1 MAMQFQGFK
10 PEAMQR
16 IAGTLGYNGDMSK
29 FDGYLEANP
38 EAKQKMDMYSQQA
51 VNMMNGGVATKN
63 FYRGGPA
70 TRSGLNSRGFDRNQ
84 AMNRM
89 KDANRR
95 SNEQTFFPT
104 SCPSPDTLIDLLDG
118 NKKQAGKLQVGDMLR
133 TQHEDTLEW
142 GDYPVSHVS
151 IVPNSERLKLVF
163 NDSEIICSLSHKF
176 YVDGKG
182 WTTAEDIE
190 LNDTVSDKE
199 LVSKETSNIGDVVRI
214 TVEDAHTYVAA
225 GLISHNKSPPLVD
238 QTVYPPNITGGPSN
252 PSAEDRTTDPRAA
265 IPDTAPQIK
274 KDTINRMIK
283 PALPTGANVTATGT
297 VVQGS
302 QLIGTGAGQVRGEL
316 PTATAADSTTATA
329 ADPSAITT
337 STTDPSLSS
346 GSIEGALD
354 KTTAEE
360 GRLSDDAKVT
370 GAETTTSSVADLTT
384 TEGTSVNVE
393 DVAKRK
399 MEVGERVDPVADAA
413 SAATF
418 TEEIEA
424 ATATPTEKAT
434 VKGQLAEL
442 MTDFEGGETPAWAA
456 GSMRAATA
464 AMAARGLSSSS
475 MAGQAIIQATMEA
488 ALPIASADAG
498 TFAKF
503 ESQNLSNRQQRS
515 MLAAEQR
522 AAFMGQEFDQKFQ
535 ARVVNATKVSD
546 IADMNFTADQQV
558 ALENSRAANT
568 VNLSNMSNT
577 QALLMGEVAAL
588 ANLDMANL
596 SNRQQA
602 AVTNAQAFLA
612 TDMASLSNRQQV
624 EMFKAQSRTQSL
636 FTDTA
641 AENASKQFNATSE
654 NQTNQFFANLKT
666 QTSQFNTSQKNAMN
680 QFNAGEENSLS
691 KFNAEIENQRDQFN
705 ASNSL
710 VIAQSNANWRREV
723 ATAGTAAVNRANEVN
738 AQNILNISNQA
749 HANLWQEHGDLMEW
763 AWSSSEGER
772 DRQNAITLSHLAA
785 GKERTQ
791 AESAADLAAS
801 NAMGDFVGKLILGG
815 IGKIFSW

>member
-1 MAMQFQGFK
+1 MQFQGFK

-199 LVSKETSNIGDVVRI
+199 LVSKETSNVGDVVRI

-225 GLISHNKSPPLVD
+225 GLISHNKSPPPAYPVYPDTEQIVLDTPTVTTTPTPTKTGQSITDITANRIEEPTLPDGTKVNPIGTNVLDSQLVD
-238 QTVYPPNITGGPSN
+238 TTAGNVSGTI
-252 PSAEDRTTDPRAA
+252 SASTSTA
-265 IPDTAPQIK
+265 DT
-274 KDTINRMIK
+274 N
-283 PALPTGANVTATGT
+283 
-297 VVQGS
+297 
-302 QLIGTGAGQVRGEL
+302 
-316 PTATAADSTTATA
+316 TATAADATDTNTVTTTGTKADVDKSLTKLEAAEGTVDPNAKVIAQEKSTT
-329 ADPSAITT
+329 SV
-337 STTDPSLSS
+337 SNL
-346 GSIEGALD
+346 EGA
-354 KTTAEE
+354 
-360 GRLSDDAKVT
+360 
-370 GAETTTSSVADLTT
+370 
-384 TEGTSVNVE
+384 EGTSVDVE
-393 DVAKRK
+393 AIAKRK

-413 SAATF
+413 SAAKF

-424 ATATPTEKAT
+424 VTATPTEKAT
-434 VKGQLAEL
+434 VKGQLGEL
-442 MTDFEGGETPAWAA
+442 MEDFEGGKTPPWAA
-456 GSMRAATA
+456 GAMRAATA
-464 AMAARGLSSSS
+464 AMAARGLGSSS
-475 MAGQAIIQATMEA
+475 MAGQALIQAAMES

-503 ESQNLSNRQQRS
+503 ESQNLSNRQQRA

-522 AAFMGQEFDQKFQ
+522 ATFMGQEFDQKFQ
-535 ARVVNATKVSD
+535 ARVANASKVSD
-546 IADMNFTADQQV
+546 IANMNFTAEQQV

-568 VNLSNMSNT
+568 MELANLSND
-577 QALLMGEVAAL
+577 QAVVMAEAAAL
-588 ANLDMANL
+588 SSLDLASLNNRQQAEVINSQNLMQMDMANL
-596 SNRQQA
+596 SNTQQ
-602 AVTNAQAFLA
+602 TNI
-612 TDMASLSNRQQV
+612 
-624 EMFKAQSRTQSL
+624 FKAQQRVQSL
-636 FTDTA
+636 FSDKA
-641 AENASKQFNATSE
+641 AENAANQFNASSE
-654 NQTNQFFANLKT
+654 NQTDQFFANLKT
-666 QTSQFNTSQKNAMN
+666 QTSQFNTSQKNAQE
-680 QFNAGEENSLS
+680 QFNAGEENTQERFT
-691 KFNAEIENQRDQFN
+691 KEMMNQREQFN
-705 ASNSL
+705 ANNK
-710 VIAQSNANWRREV
+710 VAIDQSNAVWRREV
-723 ATAGTAAVNRANEVN
+723 ATANTAAINRSNEVN
-738 AQNILNISNQA
+738 ASALLDMSNTA
-749 HANLWQEHGDLMEW
+749 YNNTWQYYADTMEN
-763 AWSSSEGER
+763 AYTATNNER
-772 DRQNAITLSHLAA
+772 DRMTKLAVA
-785 GKERTQ
+785 KLEVDSSFDIAKWQ
-791 AESAADLAAS
+791 ADATSSAAVGSAIVKIATT
-801 NAMGDFVGKLILGG
+801 DFNGSTILE
-815 IGKIFSW
+815 KAWKAIF